1 MAFTDYETEQLRRAL
16 LKETRHCAVT
26 LICTPNTRCPVL
38 RVHIKHRRRSFFP
51 FYFIMAVKT
60 TRRKELWKGIK
71 RRESAGMR
79 AQMAA
84 GMTQEQMAAAL
95 GCSQK
100 DVSRWERGVHSP
112 RVDVLIKMADVL
124 GCRIDDLIDRSRE

>member
-1 MAFTDYETEQLRRAL
+1 M
-16 LKETRHCAVT
+16 TRG
-26 LICTPNTRCPVL
+26 
-38 RVHIKHRRRSFFP
+38 
-51 FYFIMAVKT
+51 
-60 TRRKELWKGIK
+60 KELWKGIK

-84 GMTQEQMAAAL
+84 SMTQEQMATAL

-100 DVSRWERGVHSP
+100 DVSGWERGVHSP

-124 GCRIDDLIDRSRE
+124 GCRIDDLID